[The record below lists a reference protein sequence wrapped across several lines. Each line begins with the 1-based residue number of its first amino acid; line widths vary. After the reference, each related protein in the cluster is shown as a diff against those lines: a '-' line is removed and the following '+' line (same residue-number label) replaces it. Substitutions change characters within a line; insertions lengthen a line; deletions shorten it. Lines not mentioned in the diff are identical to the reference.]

1 MCGRRLYGANLA
13 LWVARSRSWFGRAVT
28 LLTST
33 RRNESGA
40 QSRRVG
46 AKVCERRPRGDSGWK
61 FCDSLAAQSISS
73 ICSILKSSHFVSQSI
88 LAIALALAAAF
99 SFAQSY
105 PTRPVRLLVPFAAGG
120 VADITARVVSQ
131 ELSSAM
137 GQQVLVENRPSA
149 GGVVASE
156 AVAKAEPD
164 GYTLLFLTNG
174 NAVSVSLFKSL
185 PYDTL
190 ADFAPVSTVGFFDLA
205 LVVDSASKIGS
216 VRDLI
221 AYSKANPNKLNLGTI
236 NPGSTQNLAAELFKS
251 MSGIDAQVV
260 PFKATPAVIIAL
272 KSNDVQA
279 AFEILAPVMAQ
290 IKGGALK
297 AIAVTSDKRY
307 AGLPDVPTVAE
318 SGVPGYQ
325 ASSWNAIAAP
335 AKTPKAV
342 IERLNRETNAAVRSP
357 EVRKRL
363 GELGVDARAGTPEA
377 LRELLV
383 SEIAKWKVVIER
395 AKIEKQ

>member
-1 MCGRRLYGANLA
+1 MNPTILA
-13 LWVARSRSWFGRAVT
+13 LRSI
-28 LLTST
+28 
-33 RRNESGA
+33 GA
-40 QSRRVG
+40 
-46 AKVCERRPRGDSGWK
+46 AL
-61 FCDSLAAQSISS
+61 LAATATA
-73 ICSILKSSHFVSQSI
+73 VG
-88 LAIALALAAAF
+88 
-99 SFAQSY
+99 AQSY
-105 PTRPVRLLVPFAAGG
+105 PARPVRLLVPFAAGG

-131 ELSSAM
+131 QMSTAM

-149 GGVVASE
+149 GGIVASE

-185 PYDTL
+185 PYDTVG
-190 ADFAPVSTVGFFDLA
+190 DFAPVSTVGFFDLV

-216 VRDLI
+216 VRELL

-260 PFKATPAVIIAL
+260 PFKATPAVITAL
-272 KSNDVQA
+272 KSNDVHA

-297 AIAVTSDKRY
+297 ALAVTSDKRF

-325 ASSWNAIAAP
+325 ASSWNAVAAP
-335 AKTPKAV
+335 AKTPKPV
-342 IERLNRETNAAVRSP
+342 IERLNREVNAAVVLP

-363 GELGVDARAGTPEA
+363 GELGVDARGGTPEA
-377 LRELLV
+377 LHDLLV
-383 SEIAKWKVVIER
+383 SEIAKWKAVIER

>member
-1 MCGRRLYGANLA
+1 
-13 LWVARSRSWFGRAVT
+13 V
-28 LLTST
+28 LT
-33 RRNESGA
+33 A
-40 QSRRVG
+40 
-46 AKVCERRPRGDSGWK
+46 
-61 FCDSLAAQSISS
+61 FSIA
-73 ICSILKSSHFVSQSI
+73 
-88 LAIALALAAAF
+88 AIA
-99 SFAQSY
+99 QGY
-105 PTRPVRLLVPFAAGG
+105 PTRPVRLIVPFAAGG

-131 ELSSAM
+131 QMSTTM

-149 GGVVASE
+149 GGIVASE

-190 ADFAPVSTVGFFDLA
+190 ADFAPVSTVGFFDLV

-216 VRDLI
+216 VRELV
-221 AYSKANPNKLNLGTI
+221 AYSKANPNKLNIGTI

-260 PFKATPAVIIAL
+260 PFKATPAVITAL
-272 KSNDVQA
+272 KGGDVQA

-297 AIAVTSDKRY
+297 ALAVTSDKRFS
-307 AGLPDVPTVAE
+307 GLPNVPTVAE

-325 ASSWNAIAAP
+325 ASSWNAVAAP
-335 AKTPKAV
+335 AKTPKPV
-342 IERLNRETNAAVRSP
+342 LERLNREINAAVAAP

-377 LRELLV
+377 LHELLV
-383 SEIAKWKVVIER
+383 SEIAKWKGVIER